1 MIHLE
6 CADDLG
12 MENNRISDNQI
23 SASSVRGPNHKAN
36 QGRLHYTA
44 NGGKRGAW
52 SAKKND
58 ENQWLQIDLG
68 GLYATVTAVA
78 TQGRHDEDEW
88 VTEYMLQYSNE
99 TLNFQHYREP
109 GQTTYKA

>member
-1 MIHLE
+1 
-6 CADDLG
+6 
-12 MENNRISDNQI
+12 MENNRISDDQI
-23 SASSVRGPNHKAN
+23 SASSELSLNHKAN

-44 NGGKRGAW
+44 VGDKGGAW
-52 SAKKND
+52 SAEKND
-58 ENQWLQIDLG
+58 ENPWLQIDIG

-99 TLNFQHYREP
+99 TLNFQNCREP
-109 GQTTYKA
+109 GQTEA

>member
-1 MIHLE
+1 
-6 CADDLG
+6 
-12 MENNRISDNQI
+12 MENNGISDDQI
-23 SASSVRGPNHKAN
+23 SASSELSPNHKAN
-36 QGRLHYTA
+36 RGRLYYTA
-44 NGGKRGAW
+44 DGGKRGAW

-99 TLNFQHYREP
+99 TSNFQHYREP
-109 GQTTYKA
+109 EQTSNEA

>member
-6 CADDLG
+6 CADNLG
-12 MENNRISDNQI
+12 MENNRISDGQI
-23 SASSVRGPNHKAN
+23 SASSELSPNHKAN
-36 QGRLHYTA
+36 QSRLYYTA
-44 NGGKRGAW
+44 DGGKGGAW
-52 SAKKND
+52 SAKTTDK
-58 ENQWLQIDLG
+58 NQWLQIDLG

-99 TLNFQHYREP
+99 TLNFTHYREP

>member
-1 MIHLE
+1 
-6 CADDLG
+6 
-12 MENNRISDNQI
+12 MENNRISDDQI

-36 QGRLHYTA
+36 RGRLYYTA
-44 NGGKRGAW
+44 VGGKREAW

-58 ENQWLQIDLG
+58 ENPWLQIDLG

-99 TLNFQHYREP
+99 TSNFQHYREP
-109 GQTTYKA
+109 GQTTYKAWENK

>member
-1 MIHLE
+1 
-6 CADDLG
+6 
-12 MENNRISDNQI
+12 MENNRISDDQI
-23 SASSVRGPNHKAN
+23 SASSELGPNHKAN
-36 QGRLHYTA
+36 QGRLYYTA
-44 NGGKRGAW
+44 KGKSGAW
-52 SAKKND
+52 SAKKNE

-88 VTEYMLQYSNE
+88 VTEYMLQYSNW
-99 TLNFQHYREP
+99 TLNFTHYREP

>member
-1 MIHLE
+1 
-6 CADDLG
+6 
-12 MENNRISDNQI
+12 MENNRISDDQI
-23 SASSVRGPNHKAN
+23 SASSELSTNHKAN
-36 QGRLHYTA
+36 QGRLYYTA
-44 NGGKRGAW
+44 KGKRGAW

-99 TLNFQHYREP
+99 TLNFTHYREP
-109 GQTTYKA
+109 GQTTYKAWENK

>member
-1 MIHLE
+1 
-6 CADDLG
+6 
-12 MENNRISDNQI
+12 MENNRISDGQI
-23 SASSVRGPNHKAN
+23 SASSELSLNHKAN
-36 QGRLHYTA
+36 QGRLYYTA
-44 NGGKRGAW
+44 KGKSRAW

-99 TLNFQHYREP
+99 TLNFQHYREQ

>member
-1 MIHLE
+1 ME

-12 MENNRISDNQI
+12 MENNRISDDQI

-36 QGRLHYTA
+36 RGRLYYKA
-44 NGGKRGAW
+44 DGGKREAW

-58 ENQWLQIDLG
+58 ENPWLQIDLG

-78 TQGRHDEDEW
+78 TQGRHDKDEW

-99 TLNFQHYREP
+99 TLNFQNYREP
-109 GQTTYKA
+109 GQTEA